1 MSDETTY
8 VFDEPEGRVWV
19 QVLSAVDDSGR
30 RLDGTPVS
38 YRHPAMR
45 VTTYRDGQSVTG
57 NRDFVTLR
65 GRRYS
70 FDEVYSWE
78 VYERSSRWAWNHRT
92 HSGRGLATEGG
103 AELDWRSPVREKLRA
118 IETRVRDRFVAEHP
132 EWERIS
138 VRLRLVELVRQAEDR
153 AANLRM
159 QADVQQVAAEKFRA
173 ELAAL

>member
-1 MSDETTY
+1 
-8 VFDEPEGRVWV
+8 V
-19 QVLSAVDDSGR
+19 QVLPAVDDSGR

-45 VTTYRDGQSVTG
+45 VTTSRDGESVTG
-57 NRDFVTLR
+57 HREFVTLR

-70 FDEVYSWE
+70 LDEVYVWE
-78 VYERSSRWAWNHRT
+78 VYELSSRWGGSHRT
-92 HSGRGLATEGG
+92 HSGRGFQTEGG
-103 AELDWRSPVREKLRA
+103 APLDWRNPTRLKLRA
-118 IETRVRDRFVAEHP
+118 IEMRVRDRFVAEHP

-138 VRLRLVELVRQAEDR
+138 VRLRLAELVHQAEDR